1 MAALIAR
8 SPQSVA
14 GGPGGTLDALDDAIA
29 PPPRRAVVQV
39 AERPGGYGPGKVL
52 EDPTRL

>member
-8 SPQSVA
+8 SPQSMA
-14 GGPGGTLDALDDAIA
+14 GGPGGTFDALEDAIA
-29 PPPRRAVVQV
+29 PPSRRAVVQV

-52 EDPTRL
+52 EVPTRL